1 MGVSNLIGLNASTN
15 VTVGPP
21 MIEAGGWLEI
31 KAASGG
37 AAPSPSGSE
46 DEDIDGCDV
55 QVEVP
60 TADEDLPAAE
70 GGVA

>member
-1 MGVSNLIGLNASTN
+1 MAYDDHGVAALAALEGVLQETAAST
-15 VTVGPP
+15 P
-21 MIEAGGWLEI
+21 
-31 KAASGG
+31 
-37 AAPSPSGSE
+37 GSE

-60 TADEDLPAAE
+60 TSDEDLPAAE